1 MSEDE
6 LRGTLSKL
14 LRQSQS
20 HVGLS
25 RAVDGFP
32 VALAGRQVEGF
43 RHTAWELVEH
53 LRLAA
58 EDLVSYCR
66 DADYEKLGWPE
77 GYWPE
82 TTEPPTEEAWHE
94 SVRRLLDATE
104 SMAVMVEDQE
114 LDLFATLPSAETS
127 YHHTLRAALILL
139 DHNGYHAGQLV
150 DLRLALGTWPP
161 SQSA

>member
-14 LRQSQS
+14 LRQSRS

-58 EDLVSYCR
+58 EDLVSYCL
-66 DADYEKLGWPE
+66 DVDYENLGWPD

-94 SVRRLLDATE
+94 SVGRLLEATE
-104 SMAVMVEDQE
+104 AMAAIVEDHE
-114 LDLFATLPSAETS
+114 HDLYTMVPSAEKS
-127 YHHTLRAALILL
+127 HHHRLRAALILL

-150 DLRLALGTWPP
+150 DLRLALGVWAP
-161 SQSA
+161 ARGA

>member
-6 LRGTLSKL
+6 LRRTLSKL
-14 LRQSQS
+14 LRESQS
-20 HVGLS
+20 HVGLR

-32 VALAGRQVEGF
+32 AALAGFQIDGF

-66 DADYEKLGWPE
+66 DADYEKLAWPE

-82 TTEPPTEEAWHE
+82 TSAPPTEEAWHE
-94 SVRRLLDATE
+94 SVSKLLEATE
-104 SMAVMVEDQE
+104 AMAATVDDR
-114 LDLFATLPSAETS
+114 LHDLHVTVPSAEKS
-127 YHHTLRAALILL
+127 HHHTLRAALILL
-139 DHNGYHAGQLV
+139 DHNGYHVGQLI
-150 DLRLALGTWPP
+150 DLRLALGIWPTAR
-161 SQSA
+161 SD

>member
-14 LRQSQS
+14 LRQSQAGA
-20 HVGLS
+20 GLS
-25 RAVDGFP
+25 RAVEGLP
-32 VALAGRQVEGF
+32 AALAGRQVEGF

-66 DADYEKLGWPE
+66 DASYEKLGWPD

-82 TTEPPTEEAWHE
+82 TTEPPSEEAWHA
-94 SVRRLLDATE
+94 SVGKLLEATE
-104 SMAVMVEDQE
+104 AMAAMVDDREH
-114 LDLFATLPSAETS
+114 DLYATVPSAEKGH
-127 YHHTLRAALILL
+127 HHTLRAALILL
-139 DHNGYHAGQLV
+139 DHNGYHAGQLI
-150 DLRLALGTWPP
+150 DLRIALGIWPP
-161 SQSA
+161 G

>member
-6 LRGTLSKL
+6 LRRTLSKL

-32 VALAGRQVEGF
+32 ASLAGRPADGF

-58 EDLVSYCR
+58 EDLVAYCR
-66 DADYEKLGWPE
+66 DADYQKLGWPK

-82 TTEPPTEEAWHE
+82 STEPPTEEDWHE
-94 SVRRLLDATE
+94 SVRKLLDATE
-104 SMAVMVEDQE
+104 AMAEIVEDRD
-114 LDLFATLPSAETS
+114 LDLYATVPSAEKS
-127 YHHTLRAALILL
+127 HHHVLRAAVILL

-150 DLRLALGTWPP
+150 DLRIALGAWPTD
-161 SQSA
+161 